1 MNVKKKSRRLID
13 YDINDKNFWY
23 EYNELIGE
31 RLEQSV
37 YQRMIVD
44 NLVSIAKFVGIVSV
58 VMLLPFYNTLL
69 LNYNQEPVTYTLL
82 GILFLVFGWVFYKL
96 AQTSDEDWDLIE
108 ENDLLFEKIA
118 IESYENEIDSDYTS
132 AQKLVKIRETTWGQ
146 DQYSEIFKL
155 GKAPTSKSIDLDV
168 LWEDSA
174 DPTRLFGLYR
184 LLGIKD
190 LLMIKTFD
198 QKQPVSKNQLIKLTK
213 QIEDYVKINDI
224 RRKFFNWIPGK
235 YHLMLYMRYESVEP
249 FVISTSGFTDDA
261 ISYIEDDKNWVRLD
275 SYVDEDVQKDIESLA
290 PIILIHERKDQ
301 DNIFKLVMSPLLAE
315 FQKDRI

>member
-1 MNVKKKSRRLID
+1 
-13 YDINDKNFWY
+13 
-23 EYNELIGE
+23 
-31 RLEQSV
+31 
-37 YQRMIVD
+37 
-44 NLVSIAKFVGIVSV
+44 
-58 VMLLPFYNTLL
+58 
-69 LNYNQEPVTYTLL
+69 
-82 GILFLVFGWVFYKL
+82 
-96 AQTSDEDWDLIE
+96 
-108 ENDLLFEKIA
+108 
-118 IESYENEIDSDYTS
+118 
-132 AQKLVKIRETTWGQ
+132 
-146 DQYSEIFKL
+146 
-155 GKAPTSKSIDLDV
+155 
-168 LWEDSA
+168 
-174 DPTRLFGLYR
+174 
-184 LLGIKD
+184 
-190 LLMIKTFD
+190 MIKTFD

-275 SYVDEDVQKDIESLA
+275 SYVDENVQKDIESLA